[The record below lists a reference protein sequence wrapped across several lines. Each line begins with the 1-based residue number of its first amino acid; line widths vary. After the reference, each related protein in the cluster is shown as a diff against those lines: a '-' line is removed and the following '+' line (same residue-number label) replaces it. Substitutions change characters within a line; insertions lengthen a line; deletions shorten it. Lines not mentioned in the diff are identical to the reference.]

1 MPTNEI
7 TDEVTVYPN
16 RNGYKVI
23 EVDMKTAKYQHIPW
37 VDLSEF
43 QKRKYENFQYLKN
56 QERSRI
62 KFLYNEATK

>member
-1 MPTNEI
+1 MY
-7 TDEVTVYPN
+7 TDEVKIHN

-23 EVDMKTAKYQHIPW
+23 EVDINKAKYHSTPW
-37 VDLSEF
+37 VDCSEF

-62 KFLYNEATK
+62 KFLYNENTK